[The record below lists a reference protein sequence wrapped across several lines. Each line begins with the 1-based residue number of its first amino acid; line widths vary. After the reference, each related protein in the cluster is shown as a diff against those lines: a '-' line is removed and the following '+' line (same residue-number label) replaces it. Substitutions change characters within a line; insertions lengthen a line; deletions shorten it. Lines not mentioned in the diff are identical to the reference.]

1 MLTLLKVIPAVN
13 WFCAYMA
20 CAITFDYIM
29 CMTLFMTIIVAH
41 ERRDQASGVPAV
53 AYERSAAE
61 TSPLPGL
68 EFDTIETTGSNNSGS
83 TVAKLVGPE
92 KDSTQTPKALAGTPK
107 DSTQTPEAS
116 TETLKDSTETPKGR
130 VKNKGA
136 YMSAYGDF
144 LMLTPV
150 RVVVAAGFLA
160 YGIMTV
166 VLIDR
171 IEQGLPRTSLAPDDS
186 FLVGFFSIF
195 DTTYQAQEGLILDL
209 HVQGVDHSA
218 PDIQARV
225 MAAWGLHLQSPLTE
239 SLHKPAGGWMTAQNT
254 RLDTRYSSPISW
266 LTMATQ
272 AAIASGATAPCLTL
286 GVSPEMCAMA
296 AMPYRLADDSLTD
309 DFAPP
314 LIIQS
319 AFNASLN
326 AAIESAPPISSKLIR
341 RSTDGK
347 FILILVWVICM
358 TSCFLYRGVGR
369 EYHQREGGAR
379 RWCVHAT
386 AGDL

>member
-1 MLTLLKVIPAVN
+1 
-13 WFCAYMA
+13 MA

-29 CMTLFMTIIVAH
+29 CMTLFMAIIVAH
-41 ERRDQASGVPAV
+41 ERRDQARGVPAV
-53 AYERSAAE
+53 AYERAAAE
-61 TSPLPGL
+61 TSPLPAL
-68 EFDTIETTGSNNSGS
+68 ELDTIETTGRNNSGS

-92 KDSTQTPKALAGTPK
+92 KG
-107 DSTQTPEAS
+107 STQTPEAS
-116 TETLKDSTETPKGR
+116 TETPEASTETPKKGSTETPKGR

-209 HVQGVDHSA
+209 HVQGVDHSH

-272 AAIASGATAPCLTL
+272 
-286 GVSPEMCAMA
+286 V
-296 AMPYRLADDSLTD
+296 RL
-309 DFAPP
+309 F
-314 LIIQS
+314 
-319 AFNASLN
+319 
-326 AAIESAPPISSKLIR
+326 
-341 RSTDGK
+341 
-347 FILILVWVICM
+347 
-358 TSCFLYRGVGR
+358 
-369 EYHQREGGAR
+369 
-379 RWCVHAT
+379 
-386 AGDL
+386 

>member
-1 MLTLLKVIPAVN
+1 MN

-107 DSTQTPEAS
+107 DSTQTLEAS

-309 DFAPP
+309 DFDPP

>member
-1 MLTLLKVIPAVN
+1 MN

-296 AMPYRLADDSLTD
+296 AMPYSLADDSLTD
-309 DFAPP
+309 DFDPP

>member
-1 MLTLLKVIPAVN
+1 MKSCFVQLLQVIPAVN

-92 KDSTQTPKALAGTPK
+92 KDSTQTQKG
-107 DSTQTPEAS
+107 S
-116 TETLKDSTETPKGR
+116 TETPEGSTETPKGR

-309 DFAPP
+309 DFDPP

>member
-1 MLTLLKVIPAVN
+1 MN

-29 CMTLFMTIIVAH
+29 CMTLFMAIIVAH
-41 ERRDQASGVPAV
+41 ERRDQARGVPAV

-61 TSPLPGL
+61 TSPLPAL
-68 EFDTIETTGSNNSGS
+68 ELDTIAGTIETTGRNNSES

-92 KDSTQTPKALAGTPK
+92 KDSTQTPKALAGTPE
-107 DSTQTPEAS
+107 DSTETPEAS
-116 TETLKDSTETPKGR
+116 TETPKKGSTETPKGR

-209 HVQGVDHSA
+209 HVQGVDHSH

-272 AAIASGATAPCLTL
+272 
-286 GVSPEMCAMA
+286 VSLFSFT
-296 AMPYRLADDSLTD
+296 YGQLD
-309 DFAPP
+309 
-314 LIIQS
+314 
-319 AFNASLN
+319 
-326 AAIESAPPISSKLIR
+326 
-341 RSTDGK
+341 
-347 FILILVWVICM
+347 
-358 TSCFLYRGVGR
+358 
-369 EYHQREGGAR
+369 
-379 RWCVHAT
+379 
-386 AGDL
+386 

>member
-1 MLTLLKVIPAVN
+1 MN

-29 CMTLFMTIIVAH
+29 CMTLFMAIIVAH
-41 ERRDQASGVPAV
+41 ERRDQARGVPAV
-53 AYERSAAE
+53 AYERAAAE
-61 TSPLPGL
+61 TSPLPAL
-68 EFDTIETTGSNNSGS
+68 ELDTIEGTIETTGSNNSGS

-92 KDSTQTPKALAGTPK
+92 KDSTQTPKA
-107 DSTQTPEAS
+107 STQTPEAS
-116 TETLKDSTETPKGR
+116 IETQKGSTETLKGSTETSKGR

-150 RVVVAAGFLA
+150 RLVVAAGFLA

-209 HVQGVDHSA
+209 HVQGVDHSH

-286 GVSPEMCAMA
+286 GVS
-296 AMPYRLADDSLTD
+296 S
-309 DFAPP
+309 F
-314 LIIQS
+314 LIH
-319 AFNASLN
+319 
-326 AAIESAPPISSKLIR
+326 
-341 RSTDGK
+341 
-347 FILILVWVICM
+347 V
-358 TSCFLYRGVGR
+358 
-369 EYHQREGGAR
+369 
-379 RWCVHAT
+379 
-386 AGDL
+386 

>member
-1 MLTLLKVIPAVN
+1 
-13 WFCAYMA
+13 
-20 CAITFDYIM
+20 
-29 CMTLFMTIIVAH
+29 
-41 ERRDQASGVPAV
+41 
-53 AYERSAAE
+53 
-61 TSPLPGL
+61 
-68 EFDTIETTGSNNSGS
+68 
-83 TVAKLVGPE
+83 
-92 KDSTQTPKALAGTPK
+92 
-107 DSTQTPEAS
+107 
-116 TETLKDSTETPKGR
+116 
-130 VKNKGA
+130 
-136 YMSAYGDF
+136 MSAYGDF

-209 HVQGVDHSA
+209 HVQGVDHSH

-272 AAIASGATAPCLTL
+272 
-286 GVSPEMCAMA
+286 V
-296 AMPYRLADDSLTD
+296 RL
-309 DFAPP
+309 F
-314 LIIQS
+314 
-319 AFNASLN
+319 
-326 AAIESAPPISSKLIR
+326 
-341 RSTDGK
+341 
-347 FILILVWVICM
+347 
-358 TSCFLYRGVGR
+358 
-369 EYHQREGGAR
+369 
-379 RWCVHAT
+379 
-386 AGDL
+386 

>member
-1 MLTLLKVIPAVN
+1 MN

-171 IEQGLPRTSLAPDDS
+171 IEEGLPRTSLAPDDS

-309 DFAPP
+309 DFDPP

>member
-1 MLTLLKVIPAVN
+1 
-13 WFCAYMA
+13 
-20 CAITFDYIM
+20 
-29 CMTLFMTIIVAH
+29 
-41 ERRDQASGVPAV
+41 
-53 AYERSAAE
+53 
-61 TSPLPGL
+61 
-68 EFDTIETTGSNNSGS
+68 
-83 TVAKLVGPE
+83 
-92 KDSTQTPKALAGTPK
+92 
-107 DSTQTPEAS
+107 
-116 TETLKDSTETPKGR
+116 

-309 DFAPP
+309 DFDPP

-341 RSTDGK
+341 RSTDGA
-347 FILILVWVICM
+347 LVASIISVKV
-358 TSCFLYRGVGR
+358 SLF
-369 EYHQREGGAR
+369 
-379 RWCVHAT
+379 
-386 AGDL
+386 

>member
-1 MLTLLKVIPAVN
+1 MIPAVN

-309 DFAPP
+309 DFDPP

>member
-29 CMTLFMTIIVAH
+29 CMTLFMAIIVAH
-41 ERRDQASGVPAV
+41 ERRDQARGVPAV
-53 AYERSAAE
+53 AYERAAAE

-68 EFDTIETTGSNNSGS
+68 ELDTIEGTIETTGRNNSGS

-92 KDSTQTPKALAGTPK
+92 KGSTQTTPKASTKTLEDSTQTQK
-107 DSTQTPEAS
+107 DS
-116 TETLKDSTETPKGR
+116 TETLKGSTETLKKDLTETSKGR

-150 RVVVAAGFLA
+150 RLVVAAGFLA

-209 HVQGVDHSA
+209 HVQGVDHSH

-272 AAIASGATAPCLTL
+272 
-286 GVSPEMCAMA
+286 VS
-296 AMPYRLADDSLTD
+296 L
-309 DFAPP
+309 F
-314 LIIQS
+314 
-319 AFNASLN
+319 
-326 AAIESAPPISSKLIR
+326 
-341 RSTDGK
+341 
-347 FILILVWVICM
+347 
-358 TSCFLYRGVGR
+358 
-369 EYHQREGGAR
+369 
-379 RWCVHAT
+379 
-386 AGDL
+386 

>member
-1 MLTLLKVIPAVN
+1 MN

-309 DFAPP
+309 DFDPP
-314 LIIQS
+314 LIFQS

>member
-1 MLTLLKVIPAVN
+1 MN

-272 AAIASGATAPCLTL
+272 AAIASGATAPCLTS

-341 RSTDGK
+341 RSTDGA
-347 FILILVWVICM
+347 LVASIISVKV
-358 TSCFLYRGVGR
+358 SSF
-369 EYHQREGGAR
+369 
-379 RWCVHAT
+379 
-386 AGDL
+386 

>member
-1 MLTLLKVIPAVN
+1 MN

-309 DFAPP
+309 DFDPP

>member
-1 MLTLLKVIPAVN
+1 
-13 WFCAYMA
+13 MA

-29 CMTLFMTIIVAH
+29 CMTLFMAIIVAH
-41 ERRDQASGVPAV
+41 ERRDQARGVPAV
-53 AYERSAAE
+53 AYERAAAE
-61 TSPLPGL
+61 TSPLPGF
-68 EFDTIETTGSNNSGS
+68 EFDTIETTGRNNSGS

-92 KDSTQTPKALAGTPK
+92 KGSTQTTPKA
-107 DSTQTPEAS
+107 STKTLEDS
-116 TETLKDSTETPKGR
+116 TETLKKDLTETSKGR

-209 HVQGVDHSA
+209 HVQGVDHSH

-286 GVSPEMCAMA
+286 GVS
-296 AMPYRLADDSLTD
+296 S
-309 DFAPP
+309 F
-314 LIIQS
+314 LIH
-319 AFNASLN
+319 
-326 AAIESAPPISSKLIR
+326 
-341 RSTDGK
+341 
-347 FILILVWVICM
+347 V
-358 TSCFLYRGVGR
+358 
-369 EYHQREGGAR
+369 
-379 RWCVHAT
+379 
-386 AGDL
+386 

>member
-1 MLTLLKVIPAVN
+1 MN

-29 CMTLFMTIIVAH
+29 CMTLFMAIIVAH
-41 ERRDQASGVPAV
+41 ERRDQARGVPAV
-53 AYERSAAE
+53 AYDRAAAE

-68 EFDTIETTGSNNSGS
+68 ELDTIEGTIETTGTQQLGIDGRQ
-83 TVAKLVGPE
+83 AGGPRE
-92 KDSTQTPKALAGTPK
+92 RFNTDH
-107 DSTQTPEAS
+107 PEGFNADPGGFNGDP
-116 TETLKDSTETPKGR
+116 EEGFNGDPEEGSTETPKGR

-209 HVQGVDHSA
+209 HVQGVDHSH

-272 AAIASGATAPCLTL
+272 VSLFFNSRTGNWTDAVFCSQAAIASGATAPCLTL

-309 DFAPP
+309 DFDPP
-314 LIIQS
+314 LIVQS

-341 RSTDGK
+341 RSTDGA
-347 FILILVWVICM
+347 LVASIISVKV
-358 TSCFLYRGVGR
+358 SSFLSSYG
-369 EYHQREGGAR
+369 QF
-379 RWCVHAT
+379 
-386 AGDL
+386 D

>member
-1 MLTLLKVIPAVN
+1 MN

-107 DSTQTPEAS
+107 DSTQTLEAS

-309 DFAPP
+309 DFDPP
-314 LIIQS
+314 LIFQS

>member
-1 MLTLLKVIPAVN
+1 MN

-107 DSTQTPEAS
+107 DSTQTLEAS

-272 AAIASGATAPCLTL
+272 AAIESGATAPCLTL

-309 DFAPP
+309 DFDPP

>member
-1 MLTLLKVIPAVN
+1 MN

-29 CMTLFMTIIVAH
+29 CMTLFMAIIVAH
-41 ERRDQASGVPAV
+41 ERRDQARGVPAV
-53 AYERSAAE
+53 AYERAAAE
-61 TSPLPGL
+61 MSPLPGL
-68 EFDTIETTGSNNSGS
+68 ELDTIETTGSNNSES

-92 KDSTQTPKALAGTPK
+92 KDSTETTPKK
-107 DSTQTPEAS
+107 DSTETPKKGS
-116 TETLKDSTETPKGR
+116 TETQKKGSTETPKGR

-150 RVVVAAGFLA
+150 RLVVPVGFLA

-209 HVQGVDHSA
+209 HVQGVDHSH

-239 SLHKPAGGWMTAQNT
+239 SLHKPVGGWMTAQNT

-272 AAIASGATAPCLTL
+272 
-286 GVSPEMCAMA
+286 VS
-296 AMPYRLADDSLTD
+296 L
-309 DFAPP
+309 F
-314 LIIQS
+314 
-319 AFNASLN
+319 
-326 AAIESAPPISSKLIR
+326 
-341 RSTDGK
+341 
-347 FILILVWVICM
+347 
-358 TSCFLYRGVGR
+358 
-369 EYHQREGGAR
+369 
-379 RWCVHAT
+379 
-386 AGDL
+386 

>member
-1 MLTLLKVIPAVN
+1 
-13 WFCAYMA
+13 MA

-29 CMTLFMTIIVAH
+29 CMTLFMAIIVAH
-41 ERRDQASGVPAV
+41 ERRDQARGVPAV
-53 AYERSAAE
+53 AYERAAAE

-68 EFDTIETTGSNNSGS
+68 ELETIETTGSNNSGS

-92 KDSTQTPKALAGTPK
+92 KGSTQTTPKASTKTLEDSTQTQK
-107 DSTQTPEAS
+107 DS
-116 TETLKDSTETPKGR
+116 TETLKGSTETLKKDLTETSKGR

-150 RVVVAAGFLA
+150 RLVVAAGFLA

-209 HVQGVDHSA
+209 HVQGVDHSH

-272 AAIASGATAPCLTL
+272 VSLFLFPISISVHTGNVNDVVFCLQAAIASGATAPCLTL

-309 DFAPP
+309 DFDPP
-314 LIIQS
+314 LIVQS

-341 RSTDGK
+341 RSTDGA
-347 FILILVWVICM
+347 LVASIISVKV
-358 TSCFLYRGVGR
+358 SSFLSSYG
-369 EYHQREGGAR
+369 QF
-379 RWCVHAT
+379 
-386 AGDL
+386 D

>member
-1 MLTLLKVIPAVN
+1 
-13 WFCAYMA
+13 
-20 CAITFDYIM
+20 
-29 CMTLFMTIIVAH
+29 MTLFMAIIVAH
-41 ERRDQASGVPAV
+41 ERRDQARGVPAV
-53 AYERSAAE
+53 AYDRAAAE
-61 TSPLPGL
+61 TSPLPGS
-68 EFDTIETTGSNNSGS
+68 EFDTIEGTIETTGRNNSGS

-92 KDSTQTPKALAGTPK
+92 KGSTQTPKK
-107 DSTQTPEAS
+107 DSTQT
-116 TETLKDSTETPKGR
+116 LKKDSTETPKKASTETPEDSTETSKGR

-150 RVVVAAGFLA
+150 RLVVAAGFLA

-209 HVQGVDHSA
+209 HVQGVDHSH

-309 DFAPP
+309 DFDPP

-341 RSTDGK
+341 RSTDGA
-347 FILILVWVICM
+347 LVASIISVKV
-358 TSCFLYRGVGR
+358 SSF
-369 EYHQREGGAR
+369 
-379 RWCVHAT
+379 
-386 AGDL
+386 

>member
-1 MLTLLKVIPAVN
+1 MNGVIRRAGCPLSRTREPPRRRRRSPDSDSIQSRYNRNNRKQQLGIDGRQAGGPR
-13 WFCAYMA
+13 
-20 CAITFDYIM
+20 
-29 CMTLFMTIIVAH
+29 
-41 ERRDQASGVPAV
+41 ERFNTDPPRPREA
-53 AYERSAAE
+53 
-61 TSPLPGL
+61 
-68 EFDTIETTGSNNSGS
+68 
-83 TVAKLVGPE
+83 
-92 KDSTQTPKALAGTPK
+92 STQTLKK
-107 DSTQTPEAS
+107 DS
-116 TETLKDSTETPKGR
+116 TETLKKDSTETLKRFNGDPSKGR

-209 HVQGVDHSA
+209 HVQGVDHSH

-272 AAIASGATAPCLTL
+272 
-286 GVSPEMCAMA
+286 VS
-296 AMPYRLADDSLTD
+296 L
-309 DFAPP
+309 F
-314 LIIQS
+314 
-319 AFNASLN
+319 
-326 AAIESAPPISSKLIR
+326 
-341 RSTDGK
+341 
-347 FILILVWVICM
+347 
-358 TSCFLYRGVGR
+358 
-369 EYHQREGGAR
+369 
-379 RWCVHAT
+379 
-386 AGDL
+386 

>member
-1 MLTLLKVIPAVN
+1 
-13 WFCAYMA
+13 
-20 CAITFDYIM
+20 
-29 CMTLFMTIIVAH
+29 MTLFMTIIVAH

-61 TSPLPGL
+61 TSPLPAL
-68 EFDTIETTGSNNSGS
+68 ELDTIEGTIETTGSNNSGS

-107 DSTQTPEAS
+107 DSTQTLEAS

-150 RVVVAAGFLA
+150 RLVVAAGFLA

-286 GVSPEMCAMA
+286 GFRRRCARWRRCRTDWRMTASPTT
-296 AMPYRLADDSLTD
+296 ST
-309 DFAPP
+309 
-314 LIIQS
+314 
-319 AFNASLN
+319 
-326 AAIESAPPISSKLIR
+326 R
-341 RSTDGK
+341 R
-347 FILILVWVICM
+347 
-358 TSCFLYRGVGR
+358 
-369 EYHQREGGAR
+369 
-379 RWCVHAT
+379 
-386 AGDL
+386 

>member
-1 MLTLLKVIPAVN
+1 
-13 WFCAYMA
+13 
-20 CAITFDYIM
+20 
-29 CMTLFMTIIVAH
+29 MTLFMAIIVAH
-41 ERRDQASGVPAV
+41 ERRDQARGVPAV
-53 AYERSAAE
+53 AYDRAAAE
-61 TSPLPGL
+61 TSPLPGS
-68 EFDTIETTGSNNSGS
+68 EFDTIEGTIETTGRNNSGS

-92 KDSTQTPKALAGTPK
+92 KG
-107 DSTQTPEAS
+107 STQTPEAS
-116 TETLKDSTETPKGR
+116 TETPEASTETPKKGSTETSKGR

-209 HVQGVDHSA
+209 HVQGVDHSH

-272 AAIASGATAPCLTL
+272 VSLFLFPISISVHTGNVNDVVFCLQAAIASGATAPCLTL
-286 GVSPEMCAMA
+286 GVAPEMCAMA

-309 DFAPP
+309 DFDPP
-314 LIIQS
+314 LIVQS

-341 RSTDGK
+341 RSTDGA
-347 FILILVWVICM
+347 LVASIISVKV
-358 TSCFLYRGVGR
+358 SLF
-369 EYHQREGGAR
+369 
-379 RWCVHAT
+379 
-386 AGDL
+386 

>member
-1 MLTLLKVIPAVN
+1 MN

-29 CMTLFMTIIVAH
+29 CMTLFMAIIVAH

-309 DFAPP
+309 DFDPP
-314 LIIQS
+314 LIFQS

-341 RSTDGK
+341 RSTDGA
-347 FILILVWVICM
+347 LVASIISVKV
-358 TSCFLYRGVGR
+358 SLF
-369 EYHQREGGAR
+369 
-379 RWCVHAT
+379 
-386 AGDL
+386 

>member
-1 MLTLLKVIPAVN
+1 M
-13 WFCAYMA
+13 
-20 CAITFDYIM
+20 
-29 CMTLFMTIIVAH
+29 
-41 ERRDQASGVPAV
+41 PAV
-53 AYERSAAE
+53 AYERAAAE
-61 TSPLPGL
+61 TSPLPAL
-68 EFDTIETTGSNNSGS
+68 ELDTIEGTIETTGSNNSGS

-92 KDSTQTPKALAGTPK
+92 KDSTQTPKA
-107 DSTQTPEAS
+107 STQTPEAS
-116 TETLKDSTETPKGR
+116 IETQKGSTETLKGSTETSKGR

-150 RVVVAAGFLA
+150 RLVVAAGFLA

-209 HVQGVDHSA
+209 HVQGVDHSH

-309 DFAPP
+309 DFDPP
-314 LIIQS
+314 LIVQS

-341 RSTDGK
+341 RSTDGA
-347 FILILVWVICM
+347 LVASIISVKV
-358 TSCFLYRGVGR
+358 SLF
-369 EYHQREGGAR
+369 
-379 RWCVHAT
+379 
-386 AGDL
+386 

>member
-1 MLTLLKVIPAVN
+1 MN

-29 CMTLFMTIIVAH
+29 CMTLFMAIIVAH
-41 ERRDQASGVPAV
+41 ERRDQARGVPAV
-53 AYERSAAE
+53 AYERAAAE

-68 EFDTIETTGSNNSGS
+68 ELETIETTGSNNSGS

-92 KDSTQTPKALAGTPK
+92 KGSTQTTPKASTKTLEDSTQTQK
-107 DSTQTPEAS
+107 DS
-116 TETLKDSTETPKGR
+116 TETLKGSTETLKKDLTETSKGR

-150 RVVVAAGFLA
+150 RLVVAAGFLA

-209 HVQGVDHSA
+209 HVQGVDHSH

-272 AAIASGATAPCLTL
+272 VSLFLFPISISVHTGNVNDVVFCLQAAIASGATAPCLTL

-309 DFAPP
+309 DFDPP
-314 LIIQS
+314 LIVQS

-341 RSTDGK
+341 RSTDGA
-347 FILILVWVICM
+347 LVASIISVKV
-358 TSCFLYRGVGR
+358 SSF
-369 EYHQREGGAR
+369 
-379 RWCVHAT
+379 
-386 AGDL
+386 

>member
-1 MLTLLKVIPAVN
+1 MIPAVN

-29 CMTLFMTIIVAH
+29 CMTLFMAIIVAH
-41 ERRDQASGVPAV
+41 ERRDQARGVPAV
-53 AYERSAAE
+53 AYERAAAE

-68 EFDTIETTGSNNSGS
+68 EFDTIEGTIETTGSNNSGS

-92 KDSTQTPKALAGTPK
+92 KGSTETTPKS
-107 DSTQTPEAS
+107 STETPEAS
-116 TETLKDSTETPKGR
+116 TQTQKGSTETLKGSTETPKGR

-209 HVQGVDHSA
+209 HVQGVDHSH

-309 DFAPP
+309 DFDPP

-341 RSTDGK
+341 RSTDGA
-347 FILILVWVICM
+347 LVASIISVKV
-358 TSCFLYRGVGR
+358 SSF
-369 EYHQREGGAR
+369 
-379 RWCVHAT
+379 
-386 AGDL
+386 

>member
-1 MLTLLKVIPAVN
+1 VN

-29 CMTLFMTIIVAH
+29 CMTLFMAIIVAH
-41 ERRDQASGVPAV
+41 ERRDQARGVPAV
-53 AYERSAAE
+53 AYERAAAE

-92 KDSTQTPKALAGTPK
+92 KGSTQTLK
-107 DSTQTPEAS
+107 
-116 TETLKDSTETPKGR
+116 KDSTETPKKGSTQTLKKDSTETLKKDSTETLKGSTETSKGR

-209 HVQGVDHSA
+209 HVQGVDHSH

-272 AAIASGATAPCLTL
+272 
-286 GVSPEMCAMA
+286 V
-296 AMPYRLADDSLTD
+296 RL
-309 DFAPP
+309 F
-314 LIIQS
+314 
-319 AFNASLN
+319 
-326 AAIESAPPISSKLIR
+326 
-341 RSTDGK
+341 
-347 FILILVWVICM
+347 
-358 TSCFLYRGVGR
+358 
-369 EYHQREGGAR
+369 
-379 RWCVHAT
+379 
-386 AGDL
+386 

>member
-1 MLTLLKVIPAVN
+1 MN

-29 CMTLFMTIIVAH
+29 CMTLFMAIIVAH

-309 DFAPP
+309 DFDPP

-341 RSTDGK
+341 RSTDGA
-347 FILILVWVICM
+347 LVASIISVKV
-358 TSCFLYRGVGR
+358 SSFLSSYG
-369 EYHQREGGAR
+369 QF
-379 RWCVHAT
+379 
-386 AGDL
+386 D

>member
-1 MLTLLKVIPAVN
+1 MN

-29 CMTLFMTIIVAH
+29 CMTLFMAIIVAH

-209 HVQGVDHSA
+209 HVQGVDHSH

-272 AAIASGATAPCLTL
+272 
-286 GVSPEMCAMA
+286 VSLFSFV
-296 AMPYRLADDSLTD
+296 YRQL
-309 DFAPP
+309 
-314 LIIQS
+314 
-319 AFNASLN
+319 
-326 AAIESAPPISSKLIR
+326 E
-341 RSTDGK
+341 
-347 FILILVWVICM
+347 
-358 TSCFLYRGVGR
+358 
-369 EYHQREGGAR
+369 
-379 RWCVHAT
+379 
-386 AGDL
+386 